1 MNLINLVLNPKTKEL
16 RSGWRALCFAAFVL
30 APFLF
35 VSGFF
40 SGSGPEQGAA
50 LDVSV
55 GMAAI
60 YLFLIGWLTLASW
73 LCLRFF
79 ERMRL
84 AALGLAFHDGWW
96 RDVLKGFG
104 VSALMIAAIVAVQR
118 FAGGTQV
125 KINPVLW
132 DEPGAVLAQV
142 IAALLLLIAAAAFE
156 ELAYRGYAFQTL
168 LRGAPAVVPIALLS
182 VLFGLAHWNNPS
194 RTFFSTAN
202 TILAGIWLSAAYL
215 RTRSLW
221 FPIALHTGWN
231 WVMGAVFG
239 VPVSGLLIPRQP
251 LLLSMSGD
259 PVWLTGGSYGCEGG
273 AAATIVFLLGTLVI
287 WRARWLRVSPRMNR
301 VLTEKIERRDDRV
314 SLGLEE

>member
-1 MNLINLVLNPKTKEL
+1 MNFINLFLNPNTKEL
-16 RSGWRALCFAAFVL
+16 RSGWRALCFTAFVL

-40 SGSGPEQGAA
+40 SESGPEQGAA

-55 GMAAI
+55 GMAAV
-60 YLFLIGWLTLASW
+60 YLFLIGWLTFVSW

-104 VSALMIAAIVAVQR
+104 VSASMIAAIVGLQTL
-118 FAGGTQV
+118 AGGTRV

-132 DEPGAVLAQV
+132 DEPVTVVAQL
-142 IAALLLLIAAAAFE
+142 IAALLLLIVAAAFE

-168 LRGAPAVVPIALLS
+168 LRDAPAVVPIVLLS
-182 VLFGLAHWNNPS
+182 LLFGLGHWNNPS

-202 TILAGIWLSAAYL
+202 TVLAGIWLSAAYL

-251 LLLSMSGD
+251 LLLSTSGD
-259 PVWLTGGSYGCEGG
+259 PLWLTGGSYGCEGG
-273 AAATIVFLLGTLVI
+273 AAATLVFLLGTILI
-287 WRARWLRVSPRMNR
+287 WRARWLDVSPQMNR
-301 VLTEKIERRDDRV
+301 ELTEKIDREGERV
-314 SLGLEE
+314 TLGLKE

>member
-1 MNLINLVLNPKTKEL
+1 MNLINLFLNPKTKEL
-16 RSGWRALCFAAFVL
+16 RSGWRALCFATVVL

-35 VSGFF
+35 VPGFF
-40 SGSGPEQGAA
+40 SESGPEQGAI

-55 GMAAI
+55 GMAAV
-60 YLFLIGWLTLASW
+60 YLFLIGWLTIVSW

-84 AALGLAFHDGWW
+84 AALGLAFHDGW
-96 RDVLKGFG
+96 RGDVLKGFG
-104 VSALMIAAIVAVQR
+104 VSGSMIAGIVVVQW
-118 FAGGTQV
+118 FAGGMRV

-142 IAALLLLIAAAAFE
+142 IAALLLLIVAAAFE

-168 LRGAPAVVPIALLS
+168 LRGAPAIVPIALLS
-182 VLFGLAHWNNPS
+182 LLFGLAHWNNPS
-194 RTFFSTAN
+194 RTSFSTAN
-202 TILAGIWLSAAYL
+202 TILAGIWLSVAYL

-251 LLLSMSGD
+251 LLLSTSGD

-273 AAATIVFLLGTLVI
+273 GAATVVFLLGTLVL
-287 WRARWLRVSPRMNR
+287 WRARWLRVSPQMNQAWTR
-301 VLTEKIERRDDRV
+301 KIERGEERV